1 MLPVSEARA
10 DVASYY
16 TYTYDIYD
24 EALASPDAYKVQDV
38 IFGSDI
44 GIGNFNNPMGIFAKD
59 ELVYILDTGNN
70 RIVVVNRDFELVK
83 VIESVVIDGEE
94 SELSGPQDI
103 FIDNNGDMYICDTAN
118 QRILHTDKDLN
129 FIRMYTKPDD
139 EHFAESNVFSPTKCV
154 ADEAGRL
161 YVLATNVNRGLVVF
175 DSDGEFTSFMGANPV
190 KASFFD
196 VLKKRLMTK
205 EQRQRMIQFVP
216 TEYSNVAIDSED
228 FIYAT
233 TTTFNQS
240 DLINNP
246 DRVNPIRKLNSL
258 GDDILI
264 KNGYYN
270 PIGDM
275 QWGTAADI
283 SGPSRLTDV
292 TALDNDTYFAIDR
305 VRGRIF
311 GYDFQGNLLYAF
323 GGVGNRR
330 GYFEYPIGIES
341 IGTDLL
347 VLDNRTNSVTRFTLT
362 EYGKLINNGLLE
374 YKRGRY
380 DQSAEYFRQVLEYNG
395 NYDLAYIGIGRAL
408 LRQEEY
414 EEAMKYFKVK
424 KDYQNYSKAFQ
435 QYRKEWVE
443 ANIGFLVAGLVV
455 LFVGFKLL
463 GFLKRK
469 VWGGAN
475 KE

>member
-1 MLPVSEARA
+1 
-10 DVASYY
+10 
-16 TYTYDIYD
+16 
-24 EALASPDAYKVQDV
+24 
-38 IFGSDI
+38 
-44 GIGNFNNPMGIFAKD
+44 
-59 ELVYILDTGNN
+59 
-70 RIVVVNRDFELVK
+70 
-83 VIESVVIDGEE
+83 
-94 SELSGPQDI
+94 
-103 FIDNNGDMYICDTAN
+103 
-118 QRILHTDKDLN
+118 
-129 FIRMYTKPDD
+129 
-139 EHFAESNVFSPTKCV
+139 
-154 ADEAGRL
+154 
-161 YVLATNVNRGLVVF
+161 
-175 DSDGEFTSFMGANPV
+175 
-190 KASFFD
+190 
-196 VLKKRLMTK
+196 
-205 EQRQRMIQFVP
+205 
-216 TEYSNVAIDSED
+216 
-228 FIYAT
+228 
-233 TTTFNQS
+233 
-240 DLINNP
+240 
-246 DRVNPIRKLNSL
+246 
-258 GDDILI
+258 
-264 KNGYYN
+264 
-270 PIGDM
+270 M

-455 LFVGFKLL
+455 LFVGFKPW
-463 GFLKRK
+463 FSKEK
-469 VWGGAN
+469 VW
-475 KE
+475 EVQ